1 MLLGKSG
8 NSVRICAPVGVRP
21 CNFRNRSTKSGT
33 AGSDFRPRL
42 FFIGALGSRG
52 VVVSTEQRLVWLEI
66 ELGRIPAA
74 VKAIELSDAL
84 AIHLMLEEPLREKYA
99 VWRILHRRD

>member
-1 MLLGKSG
+1 M
-8 NSVRICAPVGVRP
+8 
-21 CNFRNRSTKSGT
+21 
-33 AGSDFRPRL
+33 
-42 FFIGALGSRG
+42 
-52 VVVSTEQRLVWLEI
+52 VSTEQRLVWLEI

-84 AIHLMLEEPLREKYA
+84 AIHLMLEEPPREKYA